1 MGISHP
7 SLLSLAS
14 LGPGRRSW
22 YPTPV
27 RRIVVRQ
34 TQGTLGWMSPGPL
47 CPCWPS
53 PCFDADFL
61 VWPLPCWKNQE
72 ASGTP
77 KLESAPDHL
86 LISFCQSPPLKPSN
100 WPTLPVAL
108 PPGWP
113 PASGHELVHP
123 LDPGAQAALLS
134 CFKSQTRVSRG
145 PPLEYPAFTDISLC
159 LYPAPR
165 CKGRNHR
172 LAGALQGT
180 VLN

>member
-14 LGPGRRSW
+14 LGPGRHTW

-27 RRIVVRQ
+27 RPIVVRQ
-34 TQGTLGWMSPGPL
+34 TQGTLGWMSPGAL

-72 ASGTP
+72 ASGTH
-77 KLESAPDHL
+77 KLESAPGHL

-134 CFKSQTRVSRG
+134 CFKSQTRVSGG

-180 VLN
+180 VLT